1 VEEPAIDGDPESVR
15 ARLVVNM
22 VAPAS
27 ERLLDSMLERDDG
40 RASEVKSLLDR
51 VVHSR
56 ETGDWETAQ
65 QAARQLV
72 GWLADQGYE

>member
-1 VEEPAIDGDPESVR
+1 
-15 ARLVVNM
+15 
-22 VAPAS
+22 
-27 ERLLDSMLERDDG
+27 MLERDDG

-51 VVHSR
+51 VAHNR

-72 GWLADQGYE
+72 GWLADQGHE